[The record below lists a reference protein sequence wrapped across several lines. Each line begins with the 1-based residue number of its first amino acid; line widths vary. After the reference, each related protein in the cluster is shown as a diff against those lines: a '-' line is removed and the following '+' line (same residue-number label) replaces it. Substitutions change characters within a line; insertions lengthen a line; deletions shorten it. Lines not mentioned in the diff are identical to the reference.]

1 MDLGLERIARLLET
15 LAPAHVTLAT
25 TTRSSHVAPHLAF
38 PVIHVAGT
46 NGKGSI
52 CAYLSSILH
61 AAGFR
66 VGRYNSPH
74 LITPRDT
81 IQINNQPIS
90 QADYEFATEIVKQ
103 RDQELNLKS
112 TSFELLTATAF
123 YWFAYGRH
131 QTEQERVDIAV
142 IEVGVGGRLD
152 ATNVIPRPVV
162 CVIASIGMDH
172 GALLGNTIEEV
183 TFEKAGII
191 KPGVPVVI
199 APQSEGERVYK
210 TLEEKA
216 ANVGLSSNMV
226 FKVKAARWIRADDVL
241 LPESTPVATSGHW
254 AALENGFQIQI
265 PLLGDFQLENAA
277 TAITAINV
285 LRGNVSDSESSNNG
299 QWAQKITDD
308 VIRRGVKETVWPGRL
323 QWIEGPKAPKEIR
336 GRMLIDGAHNPAA
349 AIALRSFVDS
359 TIASSFQSL
368 PSIRPRTHWIMAF
381 TKGKD
386 IEEMF
391 DILFSKRA
399 SQEGSHIQRDSA
411 GQDTFSAVEFS
422 PPEGMPWVS
431 PIPSQEVCERLR
443 AQQERTYS
451 SQEED
456 MLTIH
461 GFGNDLKAALEY
473 VGKERRES
481 DLVILCGSLYLVA
494 DLFRLFE

>member
-1 MDLGLERIARLLET
+1 MDLGLERVTQLLEA
-15 LAPAHVTLAT
+15 LAPTNVSSTAGSA
-25 TTRSSHVAPHLAF
+25 SHVAPHLAF

-103 RDQELNLKS
+103 KDQELNLKA

-131 QTEQERVDIAV
+131 QTKQERVDIAV

-152 ATNVIPRPVV
+152 ATNIVPRPLV

-183 TFEKAGII
+183 TSEKAGII
-191 KPGVPVVI
+191 KPRVPVVI
-199 APQSEGERVYK
+199 APQSEGEKVYR
-210 TLEEKA
+210 TLEKKA
-216 ANVGLSSNMV
+216 ADVGLSSSMV
-226 FKVKAARWIRADDVL
+226 IKVKAAQWIKTDEVSSSL
-241 LPESTPVATSGHW
+241 LAALTPIVTSAHW
-254 AALENGFQIQI
+254 AVLENGFQVPI

-277 TAITAINV
+277 TAITAMNV
-285 LRGNVSDSESSNNG
+285 LRGNVDSVENVSDG
-299 QWAQKITDD
+299 QWVQKITDD
-308 VIRRGVKETVWPGRL
+308 VIRKGIKDTIWPGRL
-323 QWIEGPKAPKEIR
+323 QWIENVSSPREVQ
-336 GRMLIDGAHNPAA
+336 GRILVDGAHNPAA
-349 AIALRSFVDS
+349 AIALRSFVDEN
-359 TIASSFQSL
+359 IASSPDL
-368 PSIRPRTHWIMAF
+368 CPRVHWIMGF
-381 TKGKD
+381 TRGKD

-391 DILFSKRA
+391 DILFSKRTN
-399 SQEGSHIQRDSA
+399 QLEGSHIQER
-411 GQDTFSAVEFS
+411 QDTFSAVEFS

-431 PIPSQEVCERLR
+431 PIPAQEVCERLR
-443 AQQERTYS
+443 LQQERIHS
-451 SQEED
+451 SQQKD
-456 MLTIH
+456 MLVIR
-461 GFGNDLKAALEY
+461 GFGNDLKAALEQ
-473 VGKERRES
+473 VGREREGN
-481 DLVILCGSLYLVA
+481 DIVVLCGSLYLVA
-494 DLFRLFE
+494 DLFRLLE